1 MPSRRRVHLTDW
13 FLTQGFQLAGATE
26 FASVAMAVRGAATG
40 DRSHLRDAALL
51 GAVALYVNLP
61 AFVAT
66 ADAARRRGLGLGG
79 TNPCVDDYLA
89 RRDASDMYGRPSP
102 ARATRLCRY
111 IITEI
116 WGTELHLLFLLLST
130 IAAAA
135 AVTTT
140 TMMTMATTAT
150 TELIILNMHNTTR
163 QRTTIKTDIQTM
175 SLFGCLFLS

>member
-1 MPSRRRVHLTDW
+1 MVS
-13 FLTQGFQLAGATE
+13 TQGFQLAGATA

-40 DRSHLRDAALL
+40 DRAHLRVAALL

-66 ADAARRRGLGLGG
+66 ADAARRRGLWLGG
-79 TNPCVDDYLA
+79 TNHCVADYLA

-116 WGTELHLLFLLLST
+116 WGTALHLLFLLLAT
-130 IAAAA
+130 IAAVA
-135 AVTTT
+135 AVRGDGHGVPSS
-140 TMMTMATTAT
+140 AVAA
-150 TELIILNMHNTTR
+150 
-163 QRTTIKTDIQTM
+163 
-175 SLFGCLFLS
+175 